1 MKTIP
6 LKRVAIFVDAE
17 NVTHWLKQDVV
28 KALIAELLLLG
39 QLIIRKA
46 YGVVSRSQL
55 TIHQATLNQQGFEI
69 IHCYHPVSR
78 KNTADIQMTV
88 DVIESAWQLPNI
100 DTFVLVTCDSDF
112 SPVFRRLREMDK
124 EVIGVDRHSPSS
136 ANVLKRPVPASFTQM
151 RKKIGKHKQLLRN

>member
-46 YGVVSRSQL
+46 YGVLSRSQL

-78 KNTADIQMTV
+78 KH
-88 DVIESAWQLPNI
+88 
-100 DTFVLVTCDSDF
+100 
-112 SPVFRRLREMDK
+112 
-124 EVIGVDRHSPSS
+124 GRHS
-136 ANVLKRPVPASFTQM
+136 NDGRRDRKRLAITQY
-151 RKKIGKHKQLLRN
+151 RYVCIGNLRFRFQSCVQTT

>member
-1 MKTIP
+1 MD
-6 LKRVAIFVDAE
+6 RVAIFVDAE

-46 YGVVSRSQL
+46 YGVLSRSQL

-88 DVIESAWQLPNI
+88 EVIESA
-100 DTFVLVTCDSDF
+100 F
-112 SPVFRRLREMDK
+112 
-124 EVIGVDRHSPSS
+124 H
-136 ANVLKRPVPASFTQM
+136 ANVRNNSH
-151 RKKIGKHKQLLRN
+151 IGWTYYAINI